1 MSFMTNPKM
10 NLFVKNK
17 NLCSTKATLAIIC
30 AIQGTSFD
38 KIYQELGPQSFKSRR
53 CYKRLNCMSKKMKER
68 ALINLVPKCEP
79 AIRTRNNSI
88 PELNSRTVCFKYS
101 YFPSTLKDWFNLDLN
116 IRHAEYV
123 SLFKKRLLSFICNYK
138 LYVTISYIKNYG
150 RFCGFILWLLY

>member
-1 MSFMTNPKM
+1 MCLRPLIDYGDVIYDQPQNESFCEKQEY
-10 NLFVKNK
+10 VQY
-17 NLCSTKATLAIIC
+17 KATLAIIC

-53 CYKRLNCMSKKMKER
+53 CYKRLNCMSKIMKER

-88 PELNSRTVCFKYS
+88 PELNSRTDCFKCS

-116 IRHAEYV
+116 IRHAE
-123 SLFKKRLLSFICNYK
+123 
-138 LYVTISYIKNYG
+138 
-150 RFCGFILWLLY
+150 